1 MTKPIYER
9 LAVVGCGLIGSSV
22 IRAAR
27 DAGVVSEIIVADASE
42 TMMVPR
48 HTLAQPAGGNSPSRI
63 GILQLTTLPEGK

>member
-1 MTKPIYER
+1 MTRPIYER

-42 TMMVPR
+42 AHRARITELG
-48 HTLAQPAGGNSPSRI
+48 LADHLG
-63 GILQLTTLPEGK
+63 